1 MVKPLPDTMLIFS
14 SAFRRAG
21 YGSAATGYSLV
32 KYAGT

>member
-14 SAFRRAG
+14 SAFRRGG